1 MTSCGIG
8 VFVGVSGGCSCRRH
22 HQQLSQVAQDG
33 ENLQKEQGEAYVC
46 CVPFRPCLLSGL
58 TSTGGGFSAQP
69 MKSVLELLTHY
80 FYRETKGDAK
90 DSSTTAKHTKGT
102 L

>member
-1 MTSCGIG
+1 MLCAIPS
-8 VFVGVSGGCSCRRH
+8 
-22 HQQLSQVAQDG
+22 
-33 ENLQKEQGEAYVC
+33 
-46 CVPFRPCLLSGL
+46 LLAVRL
-58 TSTGGGFSAQP
+58 DVDWGGFSAQP